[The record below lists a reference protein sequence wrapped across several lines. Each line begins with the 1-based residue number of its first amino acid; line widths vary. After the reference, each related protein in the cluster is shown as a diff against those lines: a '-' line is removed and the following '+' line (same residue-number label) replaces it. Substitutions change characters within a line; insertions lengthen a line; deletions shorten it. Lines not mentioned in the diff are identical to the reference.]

1 MEKDEMHEM
10 YDAILKKLCVKPD
23 SERENPFTAITMG
36 TLVALSKVI
45 SFYVENGDRNGTLS
59 IEEMDEYIS
68 VTAIAIEAGELIF
81 RAIDDENS
89 KTLVSGIEEYLKD
102 K

>member
-1 MEKDEMHEM
+1 MDNDDIRDM
-10 YDAILKKLCVKPD
+10 YNAILKKLCVKQD

-59 IEEMDEYIS
+59 IEEMDEYLS

-81 RAIDDENS
+81 RAIDEENS